1 MTAPAADRPRKKKRR
16 TWRTWNNELHRDI
29 GYVVVGLTLI
39 YAISGVAVNHIED
52 WNPNYSIERQELTFD
67 PFQGLDRDATI
78 ARLVDALELEAPV
91 DAFRR
96 TPTDVDLI
104 YDGWSVRA
112 DVAAGRATIERPV
125 PRPVLMQFNELHLN
139 RVKGFWT
146 WIADAYAIALCFM
159 AISGMF
165 VLRGRNGITGRGK
178 WLVAA
183 GVLVPVLGW
192 ALF

>member
-1 MTAPAADRPRKKKRR
+1 MTTTVAKKPRRKRR
-16 TWRTWNNELHRDI
+16 SWRTWNNELHRDV

-52 WNPNYSIERQELTFD
+52 WNPNYAIEREVKTFEAFG
-67 PFQGLDRDATI
+67 PLDRDATI
-78 ARLVDALELEAPV
+78 ARLVAVLALEEPL

-96 TPTDVDLI
+96 TPTDVELV
-104 YDGWSVRA
+104 YEGWSVRA

-125 PRPVLMQFNELHLN
+125 PRPVLIQFNDLHLN

-165 VLRGRNGITGRGK
+165 VLRGRTGITGRGK

-183 GVLVPVLGW
+183 GVVVPVVAWLVG
-192 ALF
+192 